1 MVTRDYNAM
10 NCRMRTINLKDAK
23 AGFSALVDEAVKGGF
38 VTITRHGKPV
48 AALVS
53 VEAGEIARKAIER
66 KRSGLAAYLK
76 TFPGGEFERS
86 GSPSR
91 DVEL

>member
-1 MVTRDYNAM
+1 
-10 NCRMRTINLKDAK
+10 MRSISLKDAK
-23 AGFSALVDEAVKGGF
+23 AGFSALVDDAIRGDF

-53 VEAGEIARKAIER
+53 VEAAEAARKAMGGGR
-66 KRSGLAAYLK
+66 TGLVAHLK
-76 TFPGGEFERS
+76 SFPGVSFDRNRA
-86 GSPSR
+86 PSR

>member
-1 MVTRDYNAM
+1 ML
-10 NCRMRTINLKDAK
+10 TINLKDAK
-23 AGFSALVDEAVKGGF
+23 AGFSNLVDGAIRGEF

-53 VEAGEIARKAIER
+53 VEAGEIARKAMER
-66 KRSGLAAYLK
+66 KRAGLVAYLK
-76 TFPGGEFERS
+76 TFPDGEFERNS
-86 GSPSR
+86 APSR